1 VAATPAAEASGARGG
16 GGILKPAKMPSAQKL
31 RLWQDEIEAEI
42 TINGRGPPLVF
53 LHGPWGLRND
63 HAFLAMLA
71 RTHTVYAPK
80 HPGTAEGDPESVHQL
95 DDWLDL
101 IVYHGELF
109 DRLGLNAPVVV
120 GHSFGG
126 TVACELAAAMP
137 ERVSRLVLID
147 PVGLWRDDLPV
158 RNWMI
163 MPEDALRTAL
173 FAEPTG
179 KPSQEFFGMPGDER
193 SRVDARIS
201 FIWSQACTGKF
212 VWPIPDKGLKK
223 HIHRIA
229 APTLIVWGRKDGVI
243 VSDYAQEFARRIA
256 NSRVALIE
264 AAGHLPH
271 VEQPDRVFGI
281 VDEFL
286 GRTQ

>member
-1 VAATPAAEASGARGG
+1 VAAAVAAKAPGSGGSGR
-16 GGILKPAKMPSAQKL
+16 ILKLPKMPSVQKL
-31 RLWQDEIEAEI
+31 RLWQDKIEAEI
-42 TINGRGPPLVF
+42 TIDGSGPPLVF

-63 HAFLAMLA
+63 HAFLALLA

-109 DRLGLNAPVVV
+109 DRLGLDAPVVV

-126 TVACELAAAMP
+126 TVACELAATMP
-137 ERVSRLVLID
+137 ERVGRLVLID

-173 FAEPTG
+173 FAEPSG
-179 KPSQEFFGMPGDER
+179 KPSQEFFGMPGDQQA
-193 SRVDARIS
+193 RVDARIS

-229 APTLIVWGRKDGVI
+229 APTLIIWGRKDGVI
-243 VSDYAQEFARRIA
+243 APDYAQEFARRIA

-271 VEQPDRVFGI
+271 LEQPDRVAGI
-281 VDEFL
+281 VREFL
-286 GRTQ
+286 VKGQ

>member
-1 VAATPAAEASGARGG
+1 MAATPAAEASGARGG

-31 RLWQDEIEAEI
+31 RLWQNKIETEV
-42 TINGRGPPLVF
+42 TVEGSGPPLVF
-53 LHGPWGLRND
+53 LHGPWGLRSD
-63 HAFLAMLA
+63 HAFLATLA

-109 DRLGLNAPVVV
+109 DRLGLNAPAVI

-137 ERVSRLVLID
+137 ERVGHLVLID

-163 MPEDALRTAL
+163 MPEDALRAAL
-173 FAEPTG
+173 FADPKG
-179 KPSQEFFGMPGDER
+179 KPAQEFFGMPGDDEAR
-193 SRVDARIS
+193 ADARVS

-229 APTLIVWGRKDGVI
+229 APTLIIWGRQDGI
-243 VSDYAQEFARRIA
+243 IAPDYAQAFARHIA
-256 NSRVALIE
+256 NSRIELIE
-264 AAGHLPH
+264 AASHLPH
-271 VEQPDRVFGI
+271 VEQTDRVARI
-281 VDEFL
+281 VHEFI
-286 GRTQ
+286 RPS